1 MKKIFVIV
9 LLGALV
15 LALNPDEVGYT
26 LRARGA
32 QLGTILSSIA
42 TESGYILVTEK
53 GVDPSISV
61 NVDVTEATLDE
72 VLTAVLAPLGYSY
85 EIAGK
90 FLKVKALETRVFTL
104 NFVPTRLTAESNVG
118 GNVLGGLAGGAAG
131 AGAGGAA
138 GGGAAG
144 AAAGG
149 GQISG
154 SFTLRTNI
162 PNSDLWEQIQKTL
175 EGLLSSDG
183 KISVDRMSGTVIVTD
198 YRTSIER
205 AEAWLKELE
214 NILRKQVSLEVKVTE
229 VTLDKSS
236 SFGIDFSR
244 LFGPSAGNAQVT
256 FKQQLAPA
264 EGTTLTLNT
273 IHFPTDS
280 QQGLNNVLRALQT
293 QGDVNVLASPRLSV
307 INGQT
312 ALVTMGDVTPF
323 ISNIT
328 QTITGISGFPTVS
341 ITVSQVQAGILLG
354 LTPRVAEDD
363 TVILHVV
370 PLVTDIIGFEDFGT
384 VQSVKITAPRMSS
397 RGTST
402 IVRVK
407 SGDTIVIAGLL
418 QSRDTKST
426 RKTPL
431 LGDIPGI
438 GLLFQQK
445 TRITQKKEI
454 VILITPSVQIL

>member
-1 MKKIFVIV
+1 VKKVIASF

-15 LALNPDEVGYT
+15 LALNSEEAGFT
-26 LRARGA
+26 LRTRGA
-32 QLGTILSSIA
+32 QLGTILSTIA
-42 TESGYILVTEK
+42 TASDYILVMEK
-53 GVDPSISV
+53 GVDPSIPV
-61 NVDVTEATLDE
+61 NVDVSEATLDE
-72 VLTAVLAPLGYSY
+72 VLTAVLAPHGYSY
-85 EIAGK
+85 EISGK

-104 NFVPTRLTAESNVG
+104 NFVPTKLTAESRIG
-118 GNVLGGLAGGAAG
+118 GNVLGGLAGGAGGGG
-131 AGAGGAA
+131 ATAGGAA
-138 GGGAAG
+138 GAG
-144 AAAGG
+144 AGG

-154 SFTLRTNI
+154 SFTLQSTI
-162 PNSDLWEQIQKTL
+162 PESDLWEQISKTL
-175 EGLLSSDG
+175 EGLLSSEG
-183 KISVDRMSGTVIVTD
+183 KITVDRMSGTVIVTD
-198 YRTSIER
+198 YRTSLER
-205 AEAWLKELE
+205 MEAWLKELE
-214 NILRKQVSLEVKVTE
+214 NILRKQISLEVKVAE

-244 LFGPSAGNAQVT
+244 LFGPSSGNAQVT
-256 FKQQLAPA
+256 FKQQLAPG
-264 EGTTLTLNT
+264 EGTSLTLNT
-273 IHFPTDS
+273 IHFPTDPA
-280 QQGLNNVLRALQT
+280 QGLSNVLRALQT
-293 QGDVNVLASPRLSV
+293 QGNVNVLASPRLSV

-328 QTITGISGFPTVS
+328 QTITGISGFPTIS

-354 LTPRVAEDD
+354 LTPKVAEDD
-363 TVILHVV
+363 TVVLHVV
-370 PLVTDIIGFEDFGT
+370 PLVTDILGFEDFGT
-384 VQSVKITAPRMSS
+384 VQSVKITAPKLSS

-426 RKTPL
+426 KKTPL

-454 VILITPSVQIL
+454 IIFITPSVQIL